1 MISKYSVKRPYTVL
15 VAVVLVIVL
24 GAVSLSKMTTD
35 LLPDMSFQYALVV
48 TTDMGASPE
57 QVESDVTAPIES
69 AMATTSN
76 IKNISSVSYNS
87 YSVVTLEYEQNAN
100 MDSVVIEIQQSLDQV
115 SGQWDDSIG
124 TPMIMKVNPDMM
136 PVLAAAV
143 DKDGMDANAL
153 SDYVKN
159 DLAPALESLEGVA
172 SVTTTGQLEESV
184 DVTLD
189 QDKIDA
195 LNKKIQKKI
204 DEQFE
209 KSQKKIDAGKKK
221 VESGKSSISQGSE
234 QLNSAI
240 NQTMDQQ
247 KKLYKTEQDL
257 KKQLTELKKQKA
269 SLEQI
274 QTGIQTFMK
283 SDAYTGIVTVLKDN
297 PQLAESSEMQA
308 QIKQVNAVVKKQF
321 SALSSL
327 GITVNTYEDL
337 PAASAEV
344 GKLLTKVNTGMKTIE
359 RAQQKVESGKVSLA
373 WQILLALVLGILLGS
388 YLHYHAESRD
398 WLISNLLTPAGDIF
412 IHLIKMIVVPIVI
425 STLVVGIAGVGDA
438 KQLGRI
444 GAKTIIYFEVITT
457 VAIVLGIT
465 LANVFQ
471 PGTGID
477 MSQLAAVDISK
488 YQNTTA
494 EVQSHA
500 HGLMGTILSLVPTN
514 IVASMAKGDMLPII
528 FFSVLFGLGL
538 SSLPATHREPLVT
551 VFRSISE
558 TMFKVT
564 HMVMRYAP
572 VGVFALISVTVA
584 TFGFASLWPL
594 AKLVLLVYFAILF
607 FALVVLG
614 IVARLCGLSIW
625 ILIRILKDEL
635 ILAYSTA
642 SSESVLP
649 RIIEKME
656 AYGAP
661 ASITSFVVPTGY
673 SFNLDGSTLYQSI
686 AAIFIA
692 QLYGIDLSIW
702 QEITLVLTLMVT
714 SKGIAGVPGV
724 SFVVLL
730 ATLGSVGIPLE
741 GLAFI
746 AGVDRILDMARTALN
761 VVGNALAVLVIAK
774 WEHKF
779 DRKKALAYE
788 REVLGKFDKT
798 AQ

>member
-35 LLPDMSFQYALVV
+35 LLPDMSFQYAMVV

-257 KKQLTELKKQKA
+257 KKQLAELKKQKA

-283 SDAYTGIVTVLKDN
+283 SDAYTGIVTVLKITRSL
-297 PQLAESSEMQA
+297 QR
-308 QIKQVNAVVKKQF
+308 AV
-321 SALSSL
+321 
-327 GITVNTYEDL
+327 
-337 PAASAEV
+337 
-344 GKLLTKVNTGMKTIE
+344 
-359 RAQQKVESGKVSLA
+359 RCR
-373 WQILLALVLGILLGS
+373 
-388 YLHYHAESRD
+388 HR
-398 WLISNLLTPAGDIF
+398 SN
-412 IHLIKMIVVPIVI
+412 
-425 STLVVGIAGVGDA
+425 
-438 KQLGRI
+438 R
-444 GAKTIIYFEVITT
+444 
-457 VAIVLGIT
+457 
-465 LANVFQ
+465 
-471 PGTGID
+471 
-477 MSQLAAVDISK
+477 
-488 YQNTTA
+488 
-494 EVQSHA
+494 
-500 HGLMGTILSLVPTN
+500 LM
-514 IVASMAKGDMLPII
+514 
-528 FFSVLFGLGL
+528 
-538 SSLPATHREPLVT
+538 
-551 VFRSISE
+551 
-558 TMFKVT
+558 
-564 HMVMRYAP
+564 
-572 VGVFALISVTVA
+572 
-584 TFGFASLWPL
+584 
-594 AKLVLLVYFAILF
+594 
-607 FALVVLG
+607 
-614 IVARLCGLSIW
+614 RL
-625 ILIRILKDEL
+625 
-635 ILAYSTA
+635 
-642 SSESVLP
+642 
-649 RIIEKME
+649 
-656 AYGAP
+656 
-661 ASITSFVVPTGY
+661 
-673 SFNLDGSTLYQSI
+673 
-686 AAIFIA
+686 
-692 QLYGIDLSIW
+692 
-702 QEITLVLTLMVT
+702 
-714 SKGIAGVPGV
+714 
-724 SFVVLL
+724 
-730 ATLGSVGIPLE
+730 
-741 GLAFI
+741 
-746 AGVDRILDMARTALN
+746 
-761 VVGNALAVLVIAK
+761 
-774 WEHKF
+774 
-779 DRKKALAYE
+779 
-788 REVLGKFDKT
+788 
-798 AQ
+798 